1 MTEKMLARV
10 AVSSVPYAADRLYT
24 YLVPDEL
31 IGSAEAGKRVTIPF
45 GRGNRLVEGFLLEV
59 GREAA
64 TSPLKPIDALL
75 DDAPLLDAKDIR
87 LVRWMKARYFCTYY
101 DAIKT
106 ILPGGVWLRYRELW
120 HVNGEISAEDALSSV
135 APDSLEEMLLRAM
148 LSAKEIERTALD
160 ELGGEKTAKALHSLE
175 ACGLAVRE
183 TKLRQRLQD
192 KSVRMVSLCVSAED
206 ALAAVESKRRSAPVR
221 YAVVELLSREGCL
234 SSSEISYYTGATMQT
249 LRGLQKAGLVEFSEQ
264 EVLRVSR
271 YDDAPARED
280 IVLNGEQQAAFD
292 GLCTLLGREGGSA
305 ALLHGVTASGKT
317 QVYIR
322 LIEEA
327 LTRGKTAMLL
337 VPEIALTPQML
348 RRFTAQFGSDVAM
361 LHSALPL
368 TERYDQWKRIRR
380 GEVRVVL
387 GTRSAVFAPLQNLG
401 LIILDEEQETSYQSE
416 NPPRYHARDVAQ
428 FRCAQNDA
436 LLLLVPE
443 IALTPQMLRRFT
455 AQFGS
460 DVAMLHSALPL
471 TERYDQWKRI
481 RRGEVR
487 VVLGTRSAV
496 FAPLQNLGLII
507 LDEEQET
514 SYQSENPP
522 RYHARDVAQF
532 RCAQNDAL
540 LLLGSATPT
549 IETAYAAKNGRYQVF
564 SLHKR
569 FNDLPLPKVLIAD
582 MKDELRQGNETSI
595 GHALR
600 AELEKNIER
609 GEQSILFLNRRGSA
623 RMLLC
628 GECGYVPQCPRCS
641 VPMTYHSANE
651 RLMCHYC
658 GHSEAVVDK
667 CSECG
672 GLMKRVGSGTQ
683 KVEQE
688 LFDLFPKT
696 KVLRMDAD
704 TVGASRGHEALLRE
718 FEEKN
723 IPILLGTQMVAK
735 GLDFENVTLVGVLD
749 ADLSL
754 YAQNYHAA
762 ERTYSLLAQVVG
774 RAGRGER
781 PGRAVIQTYHPENE
795 VIQAAAKQDYETFY
809 QNELRMRSLRRYPPF
824 ADLFTL
830 TVSGLD
836 ELRVIAAARALCD
849 ALRYASSQPP
859 LSGLDVE
866 VLGPAGA
873 PVVKVNNR
881 YRYCVYLCGKGGS
894 VLRRTVSE
902 YLLAFYARKEN
913 RGLDIFAD
921 CNALQ

>member
-1 MTEKMLARV
+1 METADMVKV
-10 AVSSVPYAADRLYT
+10 AVSAAPYSIDKPYS
-24 YLVPDEL
+24 YLVPDAL
-31 IGSAEAGKRVTIPF
+31 VAAAVPGVRVMVPF
-45 GRGNRLVEGFLLEV
+45 GRGNKESEGLILARVQEPKLPGSKAIRQILDPEPV
-59 GREAA
+59 LDKAG
-64 TSPLKPIDALL
+64 IDLAL
-75 DDAPLLDAKDIR
+75 
-87 LVRWMKARYFCTYY
+87 WMRGRYFCTVFE
-101 DAIKT
+101 AVKT
-106 ILPGGVWLRYRELW
+106 ILPAGLWYGLREIWSLAMAPEAARSAAVGIPGAWQVLDLLEKQGGKADIRVLRDALGDGAEKPLKAMKKAEILTCETDAKRKIADKSHRMVELA
-120 HVNGEISAEDALSSV
+120 VNTEDAY
-135 APDSLEEMLLRAM
+135 
-148 LSAKEIERTALD
+148 ALT
-160 ELGGEKTAKALHSLE
+160 EP
-175 ACGLAVRE
+175 
-183 TKLRQRLQD
+183 
-192 KSVRMVSLCVSAED
+192 
-206 ALAAVESKRRSAPVR
+206 KRRSAPAR
-221 YAVVELLSREGCL
+221 YEVVNFLATAGRTPAAEV
-234 SSSEISYYTGATMQT
+234 SYYTGASSRTLKTME
-249 LRGLQKAGLVEFSEQ
+249 KAGLIAFSE
-264 EVLRVSR
+264 EEELRVPSL
-271 YDDAPARED
+271 DDVEPGPE
-280 IVLNGEQQAAFD
+280 IVLNEEQQRAFEEI
-292 GLCTLLGREGGSA
+292 LGRVQA
-305 ALLHGVTASGKT
+305 AKPSVTLLHGVTGSGKT
-317 QVYIR
+317 QVYLR
-322 LIEEA
+322 LVQETLA
-327 LTRGKTAMLL
+327 LGKTAMVL
-337 VPEIALTPQML
+337 VPEIVLTPQMM
-348 RRFTAQFGSDVAM
+348 RKFSSYFGSRVAM
-361 LHSALPL
+361 LHSSLKM

-380 GEVRVVL
+380 GEVDVVL
-387 GTRSAVFAPLQNLG
+387 GTRSALFAPLKNLG
-401 LIILDEEQETSYQSE
+401 LIIMDEEQEGSYQSE
-416 NPPRYHARDVAQ
+416 NVPRYDAREVAKYLCV
-428 FRCAQNDA
+428 REKAA
-436 LLLLVPE
+436 L
-443 IALTPQMLRRFT
+443 
-455 AQFGS
+455 
-460 DVAMLHSALPL
+460 
-471 TERYDQWKRI
+471 
-481 RRGEVR
+481 
-487 VVLGTRSAV
+487 V
-496 FAPLQNLGLII
+496 F
-507 LDEEQET
+507 
-514 SYQSENPP
+514 
-522 RYHARDVAQF
+522 
-532 RCAQNDAL
+532 
-540 LLLGSATPT
+540 GSATPT
-549 IETAYAAKNGRYQVF
+549 VETAWAVEQGSYQKALLRRRY
-564 SLHKR
+564 
-569 FNDLPLPKVLIAD
+569 NENALPEVLIAD
-582 MKDELRQGNETSI
+582 LRQEILNGNPGLISTP
-595 GHALR
+595 LR
-600 AELEKNIER
+600 QELEKNLAA
-609 GEQSILFLNRRGSA
+609 GEQSILFLNRRGSS

-658 GHSEAVVDK
+658 GHSEAVVDR

-688 LFDLFPKT
+688 LFDLFPKA

-718 FEEKN
+718 FEEKK